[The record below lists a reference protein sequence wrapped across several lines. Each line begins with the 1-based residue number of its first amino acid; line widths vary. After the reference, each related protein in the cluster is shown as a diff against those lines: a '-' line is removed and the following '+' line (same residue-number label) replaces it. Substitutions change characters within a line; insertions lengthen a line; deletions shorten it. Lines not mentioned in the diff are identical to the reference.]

1 MAISLLHTPEGV
13 RDLYNEECAKK
24 ETVSAKI
31 GAVFHRFG
39 YRSIQTPSYEFFD
52 IFNKDRGSVA
62 SNQMFK
68 FFDRDGNTLVL
79 RPDITPSRLV
89 ASAYSQ
95 RQLQCAATA
104 TMGAHP
110 TPPTR

>member
-79 RPDITPSRLV
+79 RPDITPSIQDV
-89 ASAYSQ
+89 
-95 RQLQCAATA
+95 RQNISWMRTCQCVFVIMETFSS
-104 TMGAHP
+104 T
-110 TPPTR
+110 T

>member
-31 GAVFHRFG
+31 GEVFHRFG

-68 FFDRDGNTLVL
+68 FL
-79 RPDITPSRLV
+79 
-89 ASAYSQ
+89 
-95 RQLQCAATA
+95 TA
-104 TMGAHP
+104 MEIH
-110 TPPTR
+110 